1 MKSKRIRQWISILMA
16 AALTLGSPV
25 IPIGNDVT
33 ANAAEAVTLTESND
47 REINFNKDWKF
58 FLDENGE
65 KDNAIDASAANY
77 DDSS

>member
-58 FLDENGE
+58 FLDRKSTRLN
-65 KDNAIDASAANY
+65 
-77 DDSS
+77 SSH